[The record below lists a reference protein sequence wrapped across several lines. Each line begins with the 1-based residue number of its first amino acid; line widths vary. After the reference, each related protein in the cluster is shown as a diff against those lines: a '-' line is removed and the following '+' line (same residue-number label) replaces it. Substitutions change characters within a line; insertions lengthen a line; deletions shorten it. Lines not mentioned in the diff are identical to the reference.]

1 MSLGENLSETGKSD
15 GLTRE
20 SVAETLG
27 VSANEPVDYAPQL
40 KEIER
45 VIEKTDEKIQS
56 KLDWTKVW
64 SKKYPVLASYR
75 DKVDV
80 NLYVPELKRLLED
93 LETRYGYDRTDSFL
107 VLKDILGAMWKNK
120 A

>member
-20 SVAETLG
+20 SVAETLC
-27 VSANEPVDYAPQL
+27 VSANKPVDYVPQL

-56 KLDWTKVW
+56 KVDWTKVW

-75 DKVDV
+75 DRVDV
-80 NLYVPELKRLLED
+80 NLYVPELKRLLDD
-93 LETRYGYDRTDSFL
+93 LQTRYGYDRPDSFL
-107 VLKDILGAMWKNK
+107 VLKDILGTMWKNK

>member
-45 VIEKTDEKIQS
+45 VIEKKQTKRYNPSSTGRRCGARNIPS
-56 KLDWTKVW
+56 SPPTATVWT
-64 SKKYPVLASYR
+64 
-75 DKVDV
+75 
-80 NLYVPELKRLLED
+80 
-93 LETRYGYDRTDSFL
+93 
-107 VLKDILGAMWKNK
+107 
-120 A
+120 